1 MAESSIRL
9 SDVPGRLVDL
19 VAAAAAGCIRSSA
32 VSGLRVLVVMVA
44 NLRLLLLCRLS
55 LLIYALVY
63 ILLFCDWLKLRRRS
77 V

>member
-44 NLRLLLLCRLS
+44 NLRLLLF
-55 LLIYALVY
+55 V
-63 ILLFCDWLKLRRRS
+63 
-77 V
+77 